1 MPEISVTNEN
11 ELIIKAQNGC
21 ISSFERLIKQ
31 IDKKM
36 LSLAAGLAST
46 HDEAEDIYQEAML
59 TAYKALPKFR
69 MQSQF
74 STWLYRIVVNTAISS
89 RRKLRNKINSLIYG
103 HSQGKRTGEY
113 STNEYGETW
122 ESYESFAPGDGIEEP
137 DSAMINEQLSIAIS
151 KALSDLSERE
161 RIAFVLCHQ
170 QELKMIDAAQIMQC
184 SDGAIKNYLFRARQ
198 KMQVALREYI

>member
-1 MPEISVTNEN
+1 LSEISLTNEN

-21 ISSFERLIKQ
+21 ISSFETLIKK

-36 LSLAAGLAST
+36 LSLAAGLASS

-103 HSQGKRTGEY
+103 HSQGKKIDVHGE
-113 STNEYGETW
+113 NW
-122 ESYESFAPGDGIEEP
+122 ESYESYSTGDEIDEP
-137 DSAMINEQLSIAIS
+137 DSAMINEQLSKAIA
-151 KALSDLSERE
+151 KALSNLSERE

-170 QELKMIDAAQIMQC
+170 QEIKMIDAAQIMQC

-198 KMQVALREYI
+198 KMQVALQDYI

>member
-1 MPEISVTNEN
+1 LPEIAITSEN

-21 ISSFERLIKQ
+21 ISSFETLIKQ

-36 LSLAAGLAST
+36 LSLAAGLASS

-103 HSQGKRTGEY
+103 HSQDKT
-113 STNEYGETW
+113 SDKQGETW
-122 ESYESFAPGDGIEEP
+122 ESYESYTAGEKIEEP
-137 DSAMINEQLSIAIS
+137 DSAMVNEQLSKAIA

-161 RIAFVLCHQ
+161 RVAFVLCHQ
-170 QELKMIDAAQIMQC
+170 QEIKMIDAAQIMQC

-198 KMQVALREYI
+198 KMQVALQEYI

>member
-1 MPEISVTNEN
+1 MLQTNLTGEKA
-11 ELIIKAQNGC
+11 LIINAQNGC
-21 ISSFERLIKQ
+21 ISSFEQLIKQ

-59 TAYKALPKFR
+59 TAYKALPKFK

-89 RRKLRNKINSLIYG
+89 RRKLKNKINSLIYG
-103 HSQGKRTGEY
+103 HSQGKDEQPSENY
-113 STNEYGETW
+113 ETYAAGT
-122 ESYESFAPGDGIEEP
+122 ENDEP
-137 DSAMINEQLSIAIS
+137 ETIMVNEQLSQAIS
-151 KALSDLSERE
+151 DALSLLSEKE

-170 QELKMIDAAQIMQC
+170 QEIKMIDAAQIMRC

-198 KMQVALREYI
+198 KMQKALEDFI

>member
-1 MPEISVTNEN
+1 LPEISLTNEN
-11 ELIIKAQNGC
+11 ELIIRAQNGC
-21 ISSFERLIKQ
+21 ISSFEQLIKK

-59 TAYKALPKFR
+59 IAYKALPKFR

-103 HSQGKRTGEY
+103 RAQEKRPDESGR
-113 STNEYGETW
+113 NEYGENW
-122 ESYESFAPGDGIEEP
+122 ESYESYTAGEKIEEP
-137 DSAMINEQLSIAIS
+137 DSAMINEQLSKAIT

-161 RIAFVLCHQ
+161 RVAFVLCHQ
-170 QELKMIDAAQIMQC
+170 QEIKMIDAAQIMQC

-198 KMQVALREYI
+198 KMQVALQDYI